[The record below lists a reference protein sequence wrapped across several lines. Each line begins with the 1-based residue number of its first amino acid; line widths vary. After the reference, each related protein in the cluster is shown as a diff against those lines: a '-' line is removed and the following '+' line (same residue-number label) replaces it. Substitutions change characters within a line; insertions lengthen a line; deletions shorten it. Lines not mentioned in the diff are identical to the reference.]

1 MKAEIYRK
9 DETIPFKIIEN
20 IKMVSCFTL
29 VTIIHTETGKKECI
43 DNEAYY
49 TMIVN

>member
-9 DETIPFKIIEN
+9 DETTPFKIIDN
-20 IKMVSCFTL
+20 IKMVSCLKLIT
-29 VTIIHTETGKKECI
+29 VIHTETGKECI

-49 TMIVN
+49 IMIVN